1 MPVQMKKL
9 EEDSERMQP
18 RIRAKLA
25 ELNELLAAET
35 VARSA
40 ADAGNLKLVAS
51 AMERLQREAL
61 MNFGTEDVVR
71 EHAAGAAGGAAGDEE
86 GEDEA
91 EGDDA
96 EAHARGGAGGR

>member
-1 MPVQMKKL
+1 MTPLQMKKL
-9 EEDSERMQP
+9 EEDAERMQP
-18 RIRAKLA
+18 RLQAQQA
-25 ELNELLAAET
+25 ELRELLAAET

-71 EHAAGAAGGAAGDEE
+71 EHAAAGD
-86 GEDEA
+86 
-91 EGDDA
+91 
-96 EAHARGGAGGR
+96 GGAGGGAGGGDAHGGAGGGL